1 MSAHAKTPE
10 FMLVD
15 EFMAWDPGDGRR
27 WQLVD
32 GVPQAM
38 ARTHR
43 THGTLVVDLAARLW
57 NHVRERGLPCS
68 VVAEPGIRPHVQG
81 ATNVRI
87 PDLGVTCS
95 PYTDEQ
101 SVLEQPV
108 VLIEVLSPS
117 NQAETWSNVWT
128 YTTIPSVKEILIL
141 RSATI
146 GAELLRRQPDGA
158 WPERPDAS
166 VEGDIVL
173 DSLGFR
179 VALVELYARTRLAV
193 G

>member
-38 ARTHR
+38 APANL
-43 THGTLVVDLAARLW
+43 THGTLLTELAYRLTS
-57 NHVRERGLPCS
+57 HFRQRGMPCS
-68 VVAEPGIRPHVQG
+68 AIIEPGIRPHVQG

-158 WPERPDAS
+158 WPERPDAI

-179 VALVELYARTRLAV
+179 VALTELYVRTRLAIT
-193 G
+193 